1 MVNKK
6 YYERPGGF
14 SYLLNELR
22 EKKRQGTDRCYS

>member
-14 SYLLNELR
+14 SYHLNELR
-22 EKKRQGTDRCYS
+22 EKKAGNGQML